1 MRAGG
6 RRDVRAARN
15 KHFVEAELVS
25 PPLPIRAEFL
35 PRVKRDEPMSRHT
48 SWHIGGPADIF
59 FTPADRTD
67 LVAFLEVLPKGTPLF
82 WLGLGSNL
90 LVRDGGIRGV
100 VIDTTGLDRLEQAGT
115 NTLYSDAGVP
125 CARIARR
132 CISLE
137 LGPAEFLAGIPGT
150 LGGALVM
157 NAGAFGGETWP
168 RVRAVDVCDASG
180 RERRR
185 DARDYSYSYRRLI
198 PPVPG
203 EFFLGAVLEF
213 EHRPGL
219 TEEGMRELIA
229 RRKETQPIGEW
240 SCGSTFTNPPGNH
253 AARLIESA
261 GLKGHRIGDIMVSTK
276 HANFLVNAGEAT
288 AADVEK
294 LVKLI
299 QDEVQKRSGIR
310 LVPEFHAVG
319 QTLEGAA

>member
-1 MRAGG
+1 MRAAI
-6 RRDVRAARN
+6 RKLAIE
-15 KHFVEAELVS
+15 EAILLS
-25 PPLPIRAEFL
+25 PPLPIPAEFT

-48 SWHIGGPADIF
+48 SWHIGGPADVF

-100 VIDTTGLDRLEQAGT
+100 VIDTTGLDRLEQIDAT
-115 NTLYSDAGVP
+115 SLYADAGVP

-137 LGPAEFLAGIPGT
+137 LGPAEFFAGIPGT

-168 RVRAVDVCDASG
+168 RVRAVDVCDARG

-185 DARDYSYSYRRLI
+185 DAREYSYSYRRLI

-203 EFFLGAVLEF
+203 EYFLGAVLEF
-213 EHRPGL
+213 ERRPGL
-219 TEEGMRELIA
+219 TEDALRALIA

-240 SCGSTFTNPPGNH
+240 SCGSTFTNPPGDH
-253 AARLIESA
+253 AARLIEAA

-276 HANFLVNAGEAT
+276 HANFLVNVGEAR
-288 AADVEK
+288 AADVER
-294 LVKLI
+294 LVALI
-299 QDEVQKRSGIR
+299 QTEVQKRFAVR
-310 LVPEFHAVG
+310 LTPEFHVTGEAG
-319 QTLEGAA
+319 

>member
-1 MRAGG
+1 
-6 RRDVRAARN
+6 VRAAIR
-15 KHFVEAELVS
+15 KLAVEEAILLS
-25 PPLPIRAEFL
+25 PPMPVPAEFL

-48 SWHIGGPADIF
+48 SWHIGGPAEVF

-100 VIDTTGLDRLEQAGT
+100 VIDTTGLDRLEQTDAT
-115 NTLYSDAGVP
+115 TLYAEAGVP

-132 CISLE
+132 CLTLE
-137 LGPAEFLAGIPGT
+137 LGPAEFFAGIPGT

-168 RVRAVDVCDASG
+168 RVRAVDVCDARG

-185 DARDYSYSYRRLI
+185 DAREYSWSYRRLI

-203 EFFLGAVLEF
+203 EYFLGAVLEF
-213 EHRPGL
+213 ERRPGL
-219 TEEGMRELIA
+219 TEDALRALIA

-240 SCGSTFTNPPGNH
+240 SCGSTFTNPPGDH
-253 AARLIESA
+253 AARLIEAA

-276 HANFLVNAGEAT
+276 HANFLVNVGEAK

-294 LVKLI
+294 LVALI
-299 QDEVQKRSGIR
+299 QAEVQKRFGVR
-310 LVPEFHAVG
+310 LTPEFHVTG
-319 QTLEGAA
+319 EAA

>member
-1 MRAGG
+1 MRAAI
-6 RRDVRAARN
+6 RKFA
-15 KHFVEAELVS
+15 VEEATYVT
-25 PPLPIRAEFL
+25 PALPIQPEFA

-48 SWHIGGPADIF
+48 SWHVGGPADVF

-100 VIDTTGLDRLEQAGT
+100 VIDTTGLDRLEQLDGT
-115 NTLYSDAGVP
+115 SIYSEAGVP

-137 LGPAEFLAGIPGT
+137 LGPAEFFAGIPGT

-168 RVRAVDVCDASG
+168 RVRAVDVCDARG

-185 DARDYSYSYRRLI
+185 DAREYSYSYRRLI

-213 EHRPGL
+213 ERRPGL
-219 TEEGMRELIA
+219 TEDAMRELIA

-240 SCGSTFTNPPGNH
+240 SCGSTFTNPAGDH
-253 AARLIESA
+253 AARLIEAA

-276 HANFLVNAGEAT
+276 HANFLVNVGEAR

-294 LVKLI
+294 LVGFI
-299 QDEVQKRSGIR
+299 QAQVQERFGVR
-310 LVPEFHAVG
+310 LTPEFHVTGESA
-319 QTLEGAA
+319 

>member
-1 MRAGG
+1 
-6 RRDVRAARN
+6 VRSAIR
-15 KHFVEAELVS
+15 KLDIVEATLMS
-25 PPLPIRAEFL
+25 PPLPIRAEFAA
-35 PRVKRDEPMSRHT
+35 RIKRDEPMSRHT
-48 SWHIGGPADIF
+48 SWHIGGPADVF

-67 LVAFLEVLPKGTPLF
+67 LVAFLEELPKGTPLF

-100 VIDTTGLDRLEQAGT
+100 VIDTTGLDKLEQVGPTTIYA
-115 NTLYSDAGVP
+115 DAGVP

-137 LGPAEFLAGIPGT
+137 LGPAEFFAGIPGT

-168 RVRAVDVCDASG
+168 RVRAVDVCDARG

-185 DARDYSYSYRRLI
+185 DAREYSYSYRRMI

-219 TEEGMRELIA
+219 TEDAMRELIA
-229 RRKETQPIGEW
+229 RRKEAQPIGEW
-240 SCGSTFTNPPGNH
+240 SCGSTFTNPRGGH
-253 AARLIESA
+253 AARLIEAA
-261 GLKGHRIGDIMVSTK
+261 GLKGHRIGDVMVSNK
-276 HANFLVNAGEAT
+276 HANFLVNVGDAR

-294 LVKLI
+294 LVRFI
-299 QDEVQKRSGIR
+299 QDEVQKHSGVR
-310 LVPEFHAVG
+310 LTPEFHVAG
-319 QTLEGAA
+319 EAH